1 MSRIMIVSLLILT
14 LCWPGLALA
23 AQDLPRA
30 SHALSGRIPTAPAY
44 DPYITALIQQVRG
57 ERIADFIAELSGER
71 AVTIGGKSVRL
82 TTRYTYS
89 GEPIA
94 QATQYLYERLQA
106 LGYTVAY
113 HPYRYNGYDLRNVV
127 AEKRGTLRPNEIFLL
142 TAHVDDRAATWP
154 HNPAPGADDNAS
166 GTAALLAIAE
176 VLAPLQVEA
185 TVRFV
190 FFTGEEQG
198 KRGSDAYVYAASR
211 AKETLAGTYNVD
223 MIGWDSTGEPDVDIH
238 TLSSA
243 TPNDSQALADLLVHV
258 INQYTLPLKPQIYR
272 SGTDFSDHYS
282 VWKYGYPAVLVI
294 EDWYNAAGGPYDP
307 RDWNPN
313 YHTKND
319 QLSTLNL
326 SYAQAIAR
334 AVMAATLHL
343 VRPLR
348 TLQGTVRAPDATPLA
363 ASLRLSGP
371 AGTWS
376 TTAPTGTYSFTVPA
390 DTYTLEVG
398 ASRYYTRTLAVN
410 LVDVTPKVFD
420 VTLEPWEFHTIY
432 GTLRDAINALPLTG
446 TLSVDGGA
454 AQPVGERFSLSL
466 LRGEHTLTV
475 SAPYHIPQTR
485 VIQTTPAQ
493 NVDFALTPAP
503 CLLLVD
509 DDEDGQDET
518 LWVQTLSALGYPFGV
533 MTVAPGSAGPSAEEL
548 ARYYGV
554 VWVTGSA
561 AAPLLDADVSALHTY
576 LHNQG
581 HLLLSGTQL
590 NSGAWDANLFHA
602 QPGGAEVNASMIIG
616 SAFLEPLTL
625 PLRSNSS
632 PQRLTPTT
640 GAIAIARYPSGTEA
654 AIAYRDMEHGAIV
667 LGFDVEAISDEAG
680 CVQTLERLLA
690 YLAPCPAYALDI
702 VAPKLAFGVSAVALQ
717 TTLVVVNRGY
727 RSDRYRAEV
736 ESWAWPAALSAMQSQ
751 ELAMHEAWR
760 PVVKV
765 SIPPTSPLGS
775 STQVT
780 VTVRSQSALY
790 VSSVHSFRI
799 VHAWQM
805 LLPLVMRR

>member
-1 MSRIMIVSLLILT
+1 MSRIAMVSLLILA
-14 LCWPGLALA
+14 LCWPGQTLA
-23 AQDLPRA
+23 AQDLPHAPR
-30 SHALSGRIPTAPAY
+30 ALSGRIPTAPAY
-44 DPYITALIQQVRG
+44 DPYIATLIQQVHG
-57 ERIADFIAELSGER
+57 ERIGDFIAELSGER
-71 AVTIGGKSVRL
+71 AVTIGGKSVTL

-106 LGYTVAY
+106 LGYTVSY

-127 AEKRGTLRPNEIFLL
+127 AEKRGSVRPDEIFLL

-176 VLAPLQVEA
+176 ALAPLQMEA

-223 MIGWDSTGEPDVDIH
+223 MIGWDSTGEPDFDIH
-238 TLSSA
+238 TLSTT

-258 INQYTLPLKPQIYR
+258 VNQYTLPLKPQIYR

-282 VWKYGYPAVLVI
+282 FWKYGYPAVFVI
-294 EDWYNAAGGPYDP
+294 EDWYNAAGGPYAP

-313 YHTKND
+313 YHSKND
-319 QLSTLNL
+319 RLSTLNL
-326 SYAQAIAR
+326 SYAEAIAR
-334 AVMAATLHL
+334 AVMAAYLHL

-348 TLQGTVRAPDATPLA
+348 TLQGTVHALDGTPLA

-371 AGTWS
+371 PGVWTTTTVAGS
-376 TTAPTGTYSFTVPA
+376 YHFTAPA

-398 ASRYYTRTLAVN
+398 APRFYTRTLTVN
-410 LVDVTPKVFD
+410 LVDVTPKLLD
-420 VTLEPWEFHTIY
+420 VTLQPWEVYPIY
-432 GTLRDAINALPLTG
+432 GTLRDAVNALPLTG

-454 AQPVGERFSLSL
+454 AQPIGERFSLSL

-475 SAPYHIPQTR
+475 SAPYHHPQTR
-485 VIQTTPAQ
+485 VLQATRAQT
-493 NVDFALTPAP
+493 VDFALPPTP

-509 DDEDGQDET
+509 DDDDGQEET
-518 LWVQTLSALGYPFGV
+518 LWEQALTALGYPFGV
-533 MTVAPGSAGPSAEEL
+533 MTVAHGSAGPSAEEL
-548 ARYYGV
+548 ARYRGV

-561 AAPLLDADVSALHTY
+561 AAPLLEADLSALHTY
-576 LHNQG
+576 LHGAG

-590 NSGAWDANLFHA
+590 NSGAWDASLFHA
-602 QPGGAEVNASMIIG
+602 QPAGAEDNTTTIIG

-625 PLRSNSS
+625 PLQSATTTL
-632 PQRLTPTT
+632 RLMPTGEALPIAHYLS
-640 GAIAIARYPSGTEA
+640 GAEA
-654 AIAYRDMEHGAIV
+654 AIAYRDLEHGAII
-667 LGFDVEAISDEAG
+667 LGFDLNMISDEALR
-680 CVQTLERLLA
+680 TKALERLLI
-690 YLAPCPAYALDI
+690 YLAPCPAYAFDV
-702 VAPKLAFGVSAVALQ
+702 VAPTVVLGTPAAPLEVPF
-717 TTLVVVNRGY
+717 VVVNRGY
-727 RSDRYRAEV
+727 RQDRYQAEV
-736 ESWAWPAALSAMQSQ
+736 ASNAWPTSLNPVQSGS
-751 ELAMHEAWR
+751 LAMHEAWC
-760 PVVKV
+760 PALQV
-765 SIPPTSPLGS
+765 SIPPTASLGS
-775 STQVT
+775 STLMT
-780 VTVRSQSALY
+780 VTVYSDAAPKLGATHVLR
-790 VSSVHSFRI
+790 V

-805 LLPLVMRR
+805 LLPVVMRK